1 MGAAQRMR
9 GAHPQHAFRFGA
21 ATRQRRFGL
30 INFSQDAL
38 GSFEHVLPLFGQGQ
52 AASAAGDKAHFGQP
66 SNVASRL
73 LTTLSARP
81 ISRLAA
87 ERLPAAAI
95 RTKVRSPLNAAL

>member
-38 GSFEHVLPLFGQGQ
+38 GSFEQLLPLFGQGQ
-52 AASAAGDKAHFGQP
+52 AASAAGDKAHFGPTLQRRQP
-66 SNVASRL
+66 
-73 LTTLSARP
+73 
-81 ISRLAA
+81 LADDA
-87 ERLPAAAI
+87 ERKAHLPAGGGQAPRRHDPNEGA
-95 RTKVRSPLNAAL
+95 